1 MYGVVGFW
9 GWPRD
14 EDLPQFETDYVE
26 RYVPA
31 VNAVPGSV
39 RTDLFKADESGR
51 ESDLYRVGGIYFAD
65 EADYVKASATA
76 QWAAMFA
83 LGAELIEKYGLGLR
97 FANVT
102 D

>member
-9 GWPRD
+9 GWPQD
-14 EDLPQFETDYVE
+14 EDLHQFEMEYVE

-31 VNAVPGSV
+31 VSAVPGFV

-65 EADYVKASATA
+65 EASYAEASASP
-76 QWAAMFA
+76 QWKAMFA

-97 FANVT
+97 YANVS